1 MLSFGTMK
9 SILAVAI
16 LISVKGYSQNA
27 DAIMGKWLKANK
39 EDLIIE
45 VSKAGTEY
53 MGKINW
59 SKDNSKPTGFTMLEN
74 LKYDAKDK
82 RWEGTIHDPKS
93 GRSYD
98 ADVVM
103 KKDGTIE
110 VSGSMMFFKI
120 RRIFKRVK

>member
-1 MLSFGTMK
+1 MK
-9 SILAVAI
+9 TILAVAI

-27 DAIMGKWLKANK
+27 DAICGKWLKANK

-45 VSKAGTEY
+45 VSRAGTEY
-53 MGKINW
+53 MGKVNW
-59 SKDNSKPTGFTMLEN
+59 SKDNSKPAGYMMLES

-82 RWEGTIHDPKS
+82 RWEGTINDPKS
-93 GRSYD
+93 GKSYD

-110 VSGSMMFFKI
+110 VSASMLFFKV